1 MFNTV
6 SALLLSDIDAISTT
20 KKFTTP
26 SAAAKNANPT
36 PRNILQNT
44 AERLAVHQRERSLY
58 IIFGQIVKY
67 KREK

>member
-36 PRNILQNT
+36 PRNICQQTTPSASPCISESEAFISYL
-44 AERLAVHQRERSLY
+44 
-58 IIFGQIVKY
+58 VK
-67 KREK
+67 